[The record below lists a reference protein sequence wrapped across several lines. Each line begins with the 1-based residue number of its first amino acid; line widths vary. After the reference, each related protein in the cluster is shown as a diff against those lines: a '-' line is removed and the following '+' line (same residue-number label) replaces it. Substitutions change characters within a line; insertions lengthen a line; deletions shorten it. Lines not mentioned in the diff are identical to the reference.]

1 MEGLSSE
8 GGRLVGLFMRPL
20 HPAWP
25 KDRPASP
32 ARGEDG
38 GFIRLKCYQKSCRP
52 KPDRHLGI
60 SLPTPSGSSGSGPPG
75 SSPKLLLTT
84 TGNHFRLLAN
94 PGGALSGL
102 TPPEVDLRG
111 VDPRVDGSAQGRR
124 SWLPDSLLPADH
136 EDPTARKEVRGGGFG
151 KFPVRLGQTDRLAYL
166 LSQAIDH
173 LNARFHEVAA
183 QTSLTNLVV
192 VV

>member
-84 TGNHFRLLAN
+84 PGNHFRLLAN

-102 TPPEVDLRG
+102 TPRRWIYGVLIHAWMGLHREGEAGCQTASFLRTTKTR
-111 VDPRVDGSAQGRR
+111 PPARR
-124 SWLPDSLLPADH
+124 FVAAASENSRFALGKPIAWLTYFPKPLATSTPDSM
-136 EDPTARKEVRGGGFG
+136 R
-151 KFPVRLGQTDRLAYL
+151 
-166 LSQAIDH
+166 SQP
-173 LNARFHEVAA
+173 RPR
-183 QTSLTNLVV
+183 
-192 VV
+192 